1 MLCTIWLITTLFVY
15 CIITETDI
23 MKTRLQKAY
32 HTLSKLD
39 IPYNPELHNLM
50 CTLASEAFG
59 TGYDKA
65 VKNTKEVYEKV
76 YEL

>member
-1 MLCTIWLITTLFVY
+1 MLCTIWLISKLFVY
-15 CIITETDI
+15 CIITKTDI
-23 MKTRLQKAY
+23 MKTPLEKAY

-50 CTLASEAFG
+50 CTLATEAFG

>member
-1 MLCTIWLITTLFVY
+1 
-15 CIITETDI
+15 
-23 MKTRLQKAY
+23 MKTPLEKAY
-32 HTLSKLD
+32 DKLSKLD

-50 CTLASEAFG
+50 CKLATEAFG

>member
-1 MLCTIWLITTLFVY
+1 
-15 CIITETDI
+15 
-23 MKTRLQKAY
+23 MKTPLEKAY
-32 HTLSKLD
+32 LTLSKLD

-50 CTLASEAFG
+50 CTLATEAFG

>member
-1 MLCTIWLITTLFVY
+1 MLCTIWLITNLSVY
-15 CIITETDI
+15 CGITKTDI
-23 MKTRLQKAY
+23 MKTPLEKAY
-32 HTLSKLD
+32 ETLSKLD

-50 CTLASEAFG
+50 CTLATEAFG